1 MTPATKSGLTI
12 SGVPALLEDV
22 DTDLGACPDFL
33 PGISEAHLMLQ
44 GIEGFGWAEK

>member
-22 DTDLGACPDFL
+22 DTDLGACPDL
-33 PGISEAHLMLQ
+33 LQGISEAQLMIE
-44 GIEGFGWAEK
+44 GIEGFGEAGK